1 MNPGKVLVIFLAI
14 IGYAGLGSTGW
25 AREIHIPSE
34 AVLTGHVV
42 IADWFNK
49 EEYGK
54 VVAREFQA
62 WPGDRGWKSADWFD
76 VRIEARP
83 GDVIVLAP
91 GIHKAD
97 IWIYTPY
104 LTVMTDPE
112 GETLAEIW
120 GTLEI
125 DADAVTLDRI
135 VVIGGRKE
143 GSSGHGIEI
152 NREFVNRMTIRD
164 CRSENNEWTGIH
176 LIGPRGEIQEL
187 RVERCEITGNGLDG
201 LDAQS
206 IQHLVLADCR
216 ITGNGRNNPVGVGVR
231 VGSYMG
237 AVDIR
242 RCEISENAMDGLSAK
257 FSTYLYVVECR
268 IVHNGT
274 NNTKGVGIRIGT
286 GVETFVEHENVVSQN
301 RFADVYYEEEEE

>member
-1 MNPGKVLVIFLAI
+1 MQTRALSVMVI
-14 IGYAGLGSTGW
+14 GLILFCTLSGL
-25 AREIHIPSE
+25 AREIHLPAE
-34 AVLTGHVV
+34 GVLSGHVV
-42 IADWFNK
+42 IADWFYRVEK
-49 EEYGK
+49 DA
-54 VVAREFQA
+54 VIPRDFHA

-76 VRIEARP
+76 VRIEAHP

-91 GIHKAD
+91 GIYKAD
-97 IWIYTPY
+97 IWVYTPH
-104 LTVMTDPE
+104 LTVTTDPDDE
-112 GETLAEIW
+112 ERLAEIW

-135 VVIGGRKE
+135 AVIGGRKE

-152 NREFVNRMTIRD
+152 NREFVDRMTIRD

-187 RVERCEITGNGLDG
+187 RVEGCEIIGNGLDG

-206 IQHLVLADCR
+206 IQHLVLADCL
-216 ITGNGRNNPVGVGVR
+216 ITGNGWNNPVGVGVR

-257 FSTYLYVVECR
+257 SSNYLYVAECT
-268 IVHNGT
+268 IVQNGT
-274 NNTKGVGIRIGT
+274 SNTEGVGIRIGV

-301 RFADVYYEEEEE
+301 RFADVYYEEEE

>member
-1 MNPGKVLVIFLAI
+1 MNPRKAVILLLLLA
-14 IGYAGLGSTGW
+14 GCAGTVIAGW

-34 AVLTGHVV
+34 VVLTGHVV
-42 IADWFNK
+42 IADWFQR

-54 VVAREFQA
+54 MVTREFQA

-76 VRIEARP
+76 VRIEAQP

-97 IWIYTPY
+97 VWIYTPY
-104 LTVMTDPE
+104 LTVTTDPDE
-112 GETLAEIW
+112 ESLAELW

-135 VVIGGRKE
+135 AVVGGRKE

-152 NREFVNRMTIRD
+152 NREFVNRITIRD

-187 RVERCEITGNGLDG
+187 RVERCQIIGNGLDG

-206 IQHLVLADCR
+206 VRHLVLADCR
-216 ITGNGRNNPVGVGVR
+216 IIGNGGNNPVGVGVR
-231 VGSYMG
+231 VGSDMG

-242 RCEISENAMDGLSAK
+242 RCEISENAMDGLSART
-257 FSTYLYVVECR
+257 STYLYVVECT
-268 IVHNGT
+268 IVQNGT
-274 NNTKGVGIRIGT
+274 INTEGVGIRIGT
-286 GVETFVEHENVVSQN
+286 EVETFVEHDNAISQN
-301 RFADVYYEEEEE
+301 RSANIYYEEEE